1 MTIEAKVIAHSAH
14 PGCPDLITLQLRY
27 PRFIH
32 AEVMTHRAF
41 SRNAS
46 SSRAVPVA
54 RMIADVEA
62 DIAMPVEWGK
72 NQPGMQARNEMDVED
87 VLWAQ
92 RVWKEAAADAI
103 RHARL
108 LEALSAHKQIV
119 NRILEP
125 FSHISVVV
133 TATDWDNFFA
143 LRCHEDA
150 DPTMRALAFAM
161 RNAIADSAPVAFDR
175 FCQWHLPYIDANEV
189 TRYSVDELKAM
200 SVARCAR
207 VSYLRHDGTYTTTAQ
222 DIELANKLRQSQ
234 HLSPFEHQA
243 RPTPGKRHANFNEWQ
258 SYRNMMEAEQ

>member
-32 AEVMTHRAF
+32 AELMTHRAF

-72 NQPGMQARNEMDVED
+72 NQPGMQSREPLTIDDARTAQSIWED
-87 VLWAQ
+87 
-92 RVWKEAAADAI
+92 AAYSAITHAKRLAD
-103 RHARL
+103 
-108 LEALSAHKQIV
+108 SGAHKQIV
-119 NRILEP
+119 NRVLEP

-133 TATDWDNFFA
+133 TATDWPNFFE

>member
-54 RMIADVEA
+54 RMIADVET

-72 NQPGMQARNEMDVED
+72 NQPGMQARETLNQYEARDAKSVWED
-87 VLWAQ
+87 
-92 RVWKEAAADAI
+92 AAYRAITRAKRLADI
-103 RHARL
+103 G
-108 LEALSAHKQIV
+108 AHKQIV

-125 FSHISVVV
+125 FSHISVVA
-133 TATDWDNFFA
+133 TATDWDNFFD

-150 DPTMRALAFAM
+150 DPTMRALAFSM
-161 RNAIADSAPVAFDR
+161 RNAIADSAPTILGPTG
-175 FCQWHLPYIDANEV
+175 WHKPYVRDAERRKLGP
-189 TRYSVDELKAM
+189 TKSLAA

-207 VSYLRHDGTYTTTAQ
+207 VSYLRHDGANATADA
-222 DIELANKLRQSQ
+222 DIELAAKLAKAR
-234 HLSPFEHQA
+234 HMSPFEHQA
-243 RPTPGKRHANFNEWQ
+243 IPAPGLRFANFTGWQ
-258 SYRNMMEAEQ
+258 SHRNMMEAGQ